1 MEASRMDSFAPDVL
15 TVTDGSGQERQFEIL
30 DRVEGKDG
38 ISCLAVVPIF
48 ENKEDILSDIGDFDI
63 VKLKEEDGGFV
74 LTAVDDPDEFD
85 SLYKNLEKRIE
96 KKLYVDF

>member
-1 MEASRMDSFAPDVL
+1 MDSFAPDVL

-30 DRVEGKDG
+30 DRIDG
-38 ISCLAVVPIF
+38 RDGESCLAVVPIY

-74 LTAVDDPDEFD
+74 LTAVEDTDEFD
-85 SLYKNLEKRIE
+85 SLHKRFEKRIDE
-96 KKLYVDF
+96 KLYGDF